1 MERATSYIMHSRETD
16 KIRGVIFDADGVLL
30 DTMPYWHT
38 TGARFLASLGIEAEP
53 GLGDRLFTE
62 TPISGAEYMIERYGL
77 DMTVEEV
84 SAGTNGVIREAYVEL
99 AGLKAGTKSMLDR
112 FQKAGIPMTVASS
125 TGRPYLETA
134 FRRLGI
140 ETYFQKIFSCDDLQT
155 TKAEPKIFFAACA
168 EMGTEPAETWVF
180 EDGLYSIRTAKA
192 AGLRTVGIYDET
204 SAADQEEIQRLTDR
218 YYRSLTEFDLI

>member
-62 TPISGAEYMIERYGL
+62 TPISGAEFMIERYGL

-99 AGLKAGTKSMLDR
+99 AGLKEGTKSMLDR
-112 FQKAGIPMTVASS
+112 FQKAGVPMITIDRAVEAEVGS
-125 TGRPYLETA
+125 TGTYIADIEQD
-134 FRRLGI
+134 FVEVGRLAAQ
-140 ETYFQKIFSCDDLQT
+140 YAVDLL
-155 TKAEPKIFFAACA
+155 KEKCPIK
-168 EMGTEPAETWVF
+168 G
-180 EDGLYSIRTAKA
+180 
-192 AGLRTVGIYDET
+192 
-204 SAADQEEIQRLTDR
+204 SALVPIADRLDIQRQQKPEFQELTV
-218 YYRSLTEFDLI
+218 